1 MIPVIVE
8 RDAPVTLI
16 GGGEATSEDLHKA
29 LMLAP
34 HCVAAD
40 GGAVLALAAG
50 QMPEAVI
57 GDFDSLPPEVAA
69 AIPEDRLYRVA
80 EQDSTDFAKCLMR
93 IRAPLI
99 LGVGFL
105 GQRIDH
111 QLAALNTL
119 VVFGHQRCVL
129 LGADEIVFHAPPRM
143 RLEMGAG
150 DVVSLFPMQ
159 AVTGRS
165 TGLEWPID
173 GLDFAPGHR
182 AGTSNRAT
190 GPVTLEMDGP
200 GMLVMLPRR
209 LIQQVSRLPADA
221 RWPARAG

>member
-1 MIPVIVE
+1 MIPVIVD

-29 LMLAP
+29 LTLAP

-40 GGAVLALAAG
+40 GGAAVALAAG

-57 GDFDSLPPEVAA
+57 GDFDSLPPEVEA
-69 AIPEDRLYRVA
+69 AIPSDRLHKVA

-93 IRAPLI
+93 IRAPMI

-105 GQRIDH
+105 GRRVDH

-129 LGADEIVFHAPPRM
+129 LGADEIIFHAPPRM
-143 RLEMGAG
+143 QLEMAAG

-159 AVTGRS
+159 AVQGRS

-173 GLDFAPGHR
+173 GLDFAPGQR
-182 AGTSNRAT
+182 VGTSNRAT

-209 LIQQVSRLPADA
+209 LIQQVSQLPADA